1 MDKTIVVKFDD
12 QFAPEITKIRNDVF
26 TVEQHI
32 DENLNLYSQDQNSV
46 HVLVI
51 HKEKYVGT
59 GRMLKDGHLGR
70 LAVLRK
76 LRGRGLGVK
85 VVLALVGET
94 KNIGL
99 KRIYLD
105 SQKHAV
111 GFYQKLGFTVYG
123 EPYTEANIEHI
134 HMERFI

>member
-1 MDKTIVVKFDD
+1 
-12 QFAPEITKIRNDVF
+12 
-26 TVEQHI
+26 
-32 DENLNLYSQDQNSV
+32 
-46 HVLVI
+46 
-51 HKEKYVGT
+51 
-59 GRMLKDGHLGR
+59 MLKDGHLGR

-111 GFYQKLGFTVYG
+111 GFY
-123 EPYTEANIEHI
+123 E
-134 HMERFI
+134 